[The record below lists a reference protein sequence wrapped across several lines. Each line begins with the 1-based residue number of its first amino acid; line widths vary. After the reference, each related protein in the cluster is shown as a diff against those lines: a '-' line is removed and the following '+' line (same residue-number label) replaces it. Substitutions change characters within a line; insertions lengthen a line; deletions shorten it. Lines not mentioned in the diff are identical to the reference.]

1 MKTIVATATTEQEAN
16 DIWLAII
23 AEQPH
28 IEFANITG
36 LQVTVVYTPVAEV
49 EAQQEQADKEFWQKH
64 AQPEITTKTR
74 KQPTI
79 EELRAKVEK
88 LFLDNLLVARV
99 GKKWQIVVGYG
110 KNCDEVLYTC
120 KTPIG
125 ISRQLTKMSWDKQI
139 ARLISDGVIAS

>member
-1 MKTIVATATTEQEAN
+1 MRTIVATATTEQEAN

-23 AEQPH
+23 VEQPYV
-28 IEFANITG
+28 EFADITG
-36 LQVTVVYTPVAEV
+36 LQVTVIYTPIAER
-49 EAQQEQADKEFWQKH
+49 EAQQEELLE
-64 AQPEITTKTR
+64 PEITTKTR

-125 ISRQLTKMSWDKQI
+125 ISRQLTKMHWNKQI
-139 ARLISDGVIAS
+139 AQLIADGVIAS